1 MWLMLQPEFML
12 TDLLVGWYG
21 LKMLLNWSKLESQ
34 LKVALSSCHTVVG
47 SMPLLGCWS
56 SVVYTWKEREWCN
69 KPERN
74 HPLPWL
80 KKKKKSPKVKSEHLK
95 RSHTVRRFGV
105 KKVLSYSAAKWIG
118 QVKKILLRI
127 LALISWHEEFICNY
141 LCRSTESR
149 WMPYINPS
157 KYINQ
162 NCYLF
167 LFQGYYHGIQWKASL
182 SIYIN
187 TLTDQNAFSLA
198 VAIMLYYVWQCH
210 SNPG

>member
-1 MWLMLQPEFML
+1 MWLILQSEFML

-21 LKMLLNWSKLESQ
+21 LKMFLNWPKLESQ
-34 LKVALSSCHTVVG
+34 LKVALSWCHTAVA

-56 SVVYTWKEREWCN
+56 SVVYTWKERVVQQAW
-69 KPERN
+69 KKSSP
-74 HPLPWL
+74 PLI
-80 KKKKKSPKVKSEHLK
+80 KKSPKVKSEHLK

-105 KKVLSYSAAKWIG
+105 KKVLSYSVAKWIG